1 LSKNRG
7 CPRRSKQ
14 KQWSK
19 QGAHRLLQTRTLDG
33 TLLDLFT
40 TWYPAMAVNDYDG
53 ALSTVAA

>member
-1 LSKNRG
+1 VVQAGRPPAPG
-7 CPRRSKQ
+7 
-14 KQWSK
+14 
-19 QGAHRLLQTRTLDG
+19 LLQTQTKTLDG

>member
-1 LSKNRG
+1 M
-7 CPRRSKQ
+7 
-14 KQWSK
+14 QWSK
-19 QGAHRLLQTRTLDG
+19 QGAHLLLQTRTLDG